1 MYFINEI
8 MRMQVRGWET
18 ALSPSVLQTK
28 TYRVKL
34 LLSAFNIKT
43 AFSKKI
49 KILKRQYLIFKVKS
63 GVLLGIQSKI

>member
-1 MYFINEI
+1 
-8 MRMQVRGWET
+8 MQARGWET

-63 GVLLGIQSKI
+63 GVLLGIQS

>member
-8 MRMQVRGWET
+8 MRMQARGWET

-34 LLSAFNIKT
+34 LLSAFNIKM
-43 AFSKKI
+43 A
-49 KILKRQYLIFKVKS
+49 IFNF
-63 GVLLGIQSKI
+63 